1 VAPGGI
7 VQFTT
12 SRPADETV
20 MWTQDGGSITIDT
33 GFYQAPAKPGTYHV
47 SAYDF
52 EGLLIATA
60 EVTVRADPV
69 YVTINMPHLIG
80 QHPGD
85 GAAYRAT
92 VHGTSDQRVTW
103 SVVERDGGTIDANGN
118 HTSPSGRTGVYHIV
132 ATSVAAPSAIAM
144 SVYETCNGAN
154 CGIRMH
160 DAGGTVLPASVT
172 YAIFW
177 GPSYGFATEVPPAME
192 DLLRGLD
199 GSAYLAIADQYM
211 RGAKTATRFG
221 GTLRDTTTPPLQ
233 FDVDGEICRI
243 LDANGVEPRAGCGR
257 REDELARFDQGVSY
271 KSSPGFSTIACLRG
285 VSIQF
290 A

>member
-1 VAPGGI
+1 MPTATTRRLRPPASTTWWRRHMPTLRSRLAPSSVSVAPGGI

-60 EVTVRADPV
+60 EVTVRPDPV
-69 YVTINMPHLIG
+69 YVTIHMPHLIG

-85 GAAYRAT
+85 GAAYRAIAG
-92 VHGTSDQRVTW
+92 HYRRGTT
-103 SVVERDGGTIDANGN
+103 T
-118 HTSPSGRTGVYHIV
+118 
-132 ATSVAAPSAIAM
+132 AA
-144 SVYETCNGAN
+144 
-154 CGIRMH
+154 RF
-160 DAGGTVLPASVT
+160 AGPLG
-172 YAIFW
+172 
-177 GPSYGFATEVPPAME
+177 
-192 DLLRGLD
+192 D
-199 GSAYLAIADQYM
+199 
-211 RGAKTATRFG
+211 TA
-221 GTLRDTTTPPLQ
+221 TPPLQ
-233 FDVDGEICRI
+233 FDVDGGICRI
-243 LDANGVEPRAGCGR
+243 LDANGVEPRAGGGR
-257 REDELARFDQGVSY
+257 RKDELARFDQGVSY